1 MKRRL
6 LFGLALV
13 LAMVSVYAGLFGFG
27 RPIQWT
33 LVAAA
38 IVTALLA
45 TSAPIEPGR

>member
-38 IVTALLA
+38 IIAAVLA
-45 TSAPIEPGR
+45 SRASPSP

>member
-13 LAMVSVYAGLFGFG
+13 LAMVSVYTGLFGFG
-27 RPIQWT
+27 RPLQWT
-33 LVAAA
+33 FVAAA

-45 TSAPIEPGR
+45 SRAPMNR